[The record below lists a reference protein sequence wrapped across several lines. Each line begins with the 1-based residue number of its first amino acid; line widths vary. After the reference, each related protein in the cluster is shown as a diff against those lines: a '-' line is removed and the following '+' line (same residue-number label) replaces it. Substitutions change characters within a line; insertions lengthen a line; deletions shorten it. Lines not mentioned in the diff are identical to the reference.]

1 MSFELKTIKV
11 ELKNYVA
18 VVYLNRPKLNAMNM
32 QFFKDLLSCFTRLKE
47 DSSVRSILLVSAF
60 KHFTAGLDLK
70 EAVSFPG
77 TTDLDP
83 ARAAFQFMTD
93 LGLMQDSITAIE
105 ACKKPVIV
113 GVNGLCIGG
122 GIDLITACD
131 IRLCSADAKFTVK
144 EVDVGLA
151 ADLGTLQRLPKVIND
166 ICFTGRFFD
175 AKEALNFGLV
185 SRIYEDPKQL
195 FEEGFKLAVEIGD
208 KPPIATKSIKEVL
221 LYSRDHSV
229 DDGLKYVS
237 VWNSVM
243 LNSPDTITA
252 ATAALSKSKG
262 TYSKL

>member
-1 MSFELKTIKV
+1 MSFELKTIKA

-18 VVYLNRPKLNAMNM
+18 IVYLNRPKLNAMNM
-32 QFFKDLLSCFTRLKE
+32 QFFKDLLDCFTRLKQ
-47 DSSVRSILLVSAF
+47 DSSVRSILLLSAF

-83 ARAAFQFMTD
+83 ARAAFQFMAD
-93 LGLMQDSITAIE
+93 LGLMQDAITAVE
-105 ACKKPVIV
+105 QCKKPVIV

-131 IRLCSADAKFTVK
+131 IRLCSNDARFTVK

-151 ADLGTLQRLPKVIND
+151 ADLGTLQRLPKVV
-166 ICFTGRFFD
+166 GRFFD

-185 SRIYEDPKQL
+185 SRVYEDSKVM
-195 FEEGFKLAVEIGD
+195 FEEGLKLAVEIGD
-208 KPPIATKSIKEVL
+208 KPPIATRSIKEIL
-221 LYSRDHSV
+221 LHSRDHSV
-229 DDGLKYVS
+229 EDGLKYVA

-243 LNSPDTITA
+243 LNSPDTVTA
-252 ATAALSKSKG
+252 ATASLTKSKG